1 MGCSEPFVVPNTAR
15 GYDYFFNLIGGN
27 GEVVASYYFNIQLN

>member
-1 MGCSEPFVVPNTAR
+1 VPNTAR

-27 GEVVASYYFNIQLN
+27 GEVVSSYYFNVTVN